1 MAAAPEPIDAG
12 LQPDEI
18 DATVEWIASVQLP
31 GGMIPWYPGGHAD
44 PWNHVEAAMAMLLGD
59 RRAEAERA
67 FDWLAANQLPD
78 GAWCQYYLAEGVE
91 EPRRDPNVCAYV
103 ATGVWWH
110 YRLTRDAGLLE
121 ELWPVVDRA
130 IGFVLG
136 LQRPGGEFTWSVDPD
151 GVPGR
156 FALLTSTASIYH
168 SLRCALAIAAVQGI
182 ERPQWERAA
191 RLASHAVAHAP
202 DRFEDKSAWAM
213 DWYYPVL
220 SGAEAGRR
228 HLTARWDDFVMEDLG
243 VRCIVDNPWVTA
255 AETSE
260 FVIALDAVGMLDEAE
275 QLAGWTR
282 HLREENGAYW
292 TGCVH
297 PQCVRYPGGERS
309 TYTAAAV
316 LLADHVLYGGTPA
329 SGLFRDDTYAAEGWD
344 LGRPRPT

>member
-1 MAAAPEPIDAG
+1 
-12 LQPDEI
+12 
-18 DATVEWIASVQLP
+18 
-31 GGMIPWYPGGHAD
+31 
-44 PWNHVEAAMAMLLGD
+44 
-59 RRAEAERA
+59 
-67 FDWLAANQLPD
+67 
-78 GAWCQYYLAEGVE
+78 
-91 EPRRDPNVCAYV
+91 VCAYV

-110 YRLTRDAGLLE
+110 YRLTRDAGCSKSCGR
-121 ELWPVVDRA
+121 VDRA

-168 SLRCALAIAAVQGI
+168 SLRCALAIGGGP
-182 ERPQWERAA
+182 RYRTPQW
-191 RLASHAVAHAP
+191 SGP
-202 DRFEDKSAWAM
+202 PAWPATLWRTPRPFRGQVGLAM
-213 DWYYPVL
+213 DWYYRCCQVRWRAKRAP
-220 SGAEAGRR
+220 SPDR
-228 HLTARWDDFVMEDLG
+228 RWDDFVMEDLG

-297 PQCVRYPGGERS
+297 PSASATRAETLHLHRS
-309 TYTAAAV
+309 GRPAGR
-316 LLADHVLYGGTPA
+316 HVLYGGTPA